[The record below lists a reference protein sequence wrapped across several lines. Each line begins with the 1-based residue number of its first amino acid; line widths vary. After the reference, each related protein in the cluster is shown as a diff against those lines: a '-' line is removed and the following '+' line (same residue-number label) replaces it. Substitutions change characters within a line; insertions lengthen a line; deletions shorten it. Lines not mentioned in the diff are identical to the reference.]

1 MIHVHL
7 CRGINLECYQFGG
20 LDCVIDDNFNTV
32 KLRGKVH
39 NINTWNFLVMAPSL
53 SKLKEYQ
60 SSLICLSG
68 LSAAA
73 WIIIYGKSTNKKR
86 WVVKQISFLYLL
98 YIKHTRNV
106 SQVPYTRSSLFQNR
120 IAMTKERT
128 NTTSCTSTNRFIF
141 IFEQFKFIIGATIYN
156 ERRKKNV
163 FTWTILSNYLVSY
176 TCFNQ
181 FVYGMALQKNLR
193 SHFRSFLSIE

>member
-181 FVYGMALQKNLR
+181 FVYEMALQKNLR
-193 SHFRSFLSIE
+193 SHFRSFLSID

>member
-181 FVYGMALQKNLR
+181 FVYKMALQKNLR